1 MSLILD
7 YDNFFLP
14 VENLEKA
21 KEFYGNLLGLE
32 TKFDFSDKG
41 MTAFKIGDNDL
52 QSFLVQYNIPNRR
65 FGLPLPMS
73 RQHMNGLRKK
83 GSYF

>member
-41 MTAFKIGDNDL
+41 MTG
-52 QSFLVQYNIPNRR
+52 R
-65 FGLPLPMS
+65 FFID
-73 RQHMNGLRKK
+73 K
-83 GSYF
+83 